1 MIKYLLFILLVV
13 QDLMAYSESPYK
25 VVHQT
30 DKYEIRFY
38 EERLVVQTQ
47 YTNQNNGFRKLFNY
61 ISGNNKQSEKIS
73 MTTPVNVTQIENE
86 YVMQFYL
93 PSKYKPNE
101 IPLPSDNS
109 VKISSIK
116 PGYFAVIRYSGFAS
130 DKNFYKHR
138 DVLKS
143 DLITDNIEVIG
154 PAIKATYDGPFT
166 LPNLR
171 RNEAIYKVDWK
182 NPL

>member
-1 MIKYLLFILLVV
+1 MIRYLLSFLLMV
-13 QDLMAYSESPYK
+13 QNTMAYNEFPYK

-143 DLITDNIEVIG
+143 ELISDNIEVIG

-171 RNEAIYKVDWK
+171 RNEAIFQVDWK
-182 NPL
+182 

>member
-1 MIKYLLFILLVV
+1 MIRYLLFFLLMV
-13 QDLMAYSESPYK
+13 QNLMAYNESPYK

-30 DKYEIRFY
+30 DKYEIRLY
-38 EERLVVQTQ
+38 EERLLVQTQ

-61 ISGNNKQSEKIS
+61 ISGNNKQSEKIQ
-73 MTTPVNVTQIENE
+73 MTSPVNVTQIENQ

-93 PSKYKPNE
+93 PIKYKPNE

-109 VKISSIK
+109 VKISSIE

-130 DKNFYKHR
+130 DNNFYKHR

-143 DLITDNIEVIG
+143 ELNIDNIEVIG
-154 PAIKATYDGPFT
+154 QAIKATYDGPFT

-171 RNEAIYKVDWK
+171 RNEAIYQVDWK
-182 NPL
+182 DPL

>member
-13 QDLMAYSESPYK
+13 QDLMAYNEPPFK
-25 VVHQT
+25 VVYQT
-30 DKYEIRFY
+30 DTYEIRFY

-61 ISGNNKQSEKIS
+61 ISGNNKQSEKIA
-73 MTTPVNVTQIENE
+73 MTSPVNVTQIKNV

-93 PSKYKPNE
+93 PNKYKPNE
-101 IPLPSDNS
+101 IPMPSDNS
-109 VKISSIK
+109 VKISSIE
-116 PGYFAVIRYSGFAS
+116 PGYFAVIRYSGFSS
-130 DKNFYKHR
+130 DKNFYKYR
-138 DVLKS
+138 EVLKS
-143 DLITDNIEVIG
+143 ELNTDDIEVIG

-166 LPNLR
+166 LPNFR
-171 RNEAIYKVDWK
+171 RNEAIYQVDWK

>member
-13 QDLMAYSESPYK
+13 QDLMAYNESPYK

-30 DKYEIRFY
+30 DTYEIRFY
-38 EERLVVQTQ
+38 EERLLVQTQ

-61 ISGNNKQSEKIS
+61 ISGNNKKSEKIA

-86 YVMQFYL
+86 YIMQFYL
-93 PSKYKPNE
+93 PNKYKPNE

-109 VKISSIK
+109 VIISSIEA
-116 PGYFAVIRYSGFAS
+116 GYFAVIRYSGFAS

-138 DVLKS
+138 EVLKNK
-143 DLITDNIEVIG
+143 LNTENIEIIG

-166 LPNLR
+166 LPNIR
-171 RNEAIYKVDWK
+171 RNEAIFQVDWK
-182 NPL
+182 

>member
-1 MIKYLLFILLVV
+1 MIKYLLFTLLVV
-13 QDLMAYSESPYK
+13 QDLMAYNESPYK

-130 DKNFYKHR
+130 DKNFYK
-138 DVLKS
+138 
-143 DLITDNIEVIG
+143 DNIEVIG
-154 PAIKATYDGPFT
+154 SAIKATYDGPFT

-171 RNEAIYKVDWK
+171 RNEAIYQVDWK

>member
-30 DKYEIRFY
+30 DTYEIRFY

-61 ISGNNKQSEKIS
+61 ISGNNKQSEKIA

-93 PSKYKPNE
+93 PNNYKPNE

-109 VKISSIK
+109 LRISSIK

-143 DLITDNIEVIG
+143 ELISDNSEVIG
-154 PAIKATYDGPFT
+154 SAIKATYDGPVT

-171 RNEAIYKVDWK
+171 RNEAIFQVDWK
-182 NPL
+182 

>member
-1 MIKYLLFILLVV
+1 MV
-13 QDLMAYSESPYK
+13 QNLMAYNESPYK

-30 DKYEIRFY
+30 DKYEIRLY
-38 EERLVVQTQ
+38 EERLLVQTQ

-61 ISGNNKQSEKIS
+61 ISGNNKQSEKIQ
-73 MTTPVNVTQIENE
+73 MTSPVNVTQIENQ

-93 PSKYKPNE
+93 PNKYKPNE
-101 IPLPSDNS
+101 IPLPSDDS
-109 VKISSIK
+109 VKISSIE

-130 DKNFYKHR
+130 DNNFYKHR

-143 DLITDNIEVIG
+143 ELNIDNIEVIG
-154 PAIKATYDGPFT
+154 LAIKATYDGPFT

-171 RNEAIYKVDWK
+171 RNEAIYQVDWK
-182 NPL
+182 SPL

>member
-1 MIKYLLFILLVV
+1 
-13 QDLMAYSESPYK
+13 
-25 VVHQT
+25 
-30 DKYEIRFY
+30 
-38 EERLVVQTQ
+38 
-47 YTNQNNGFRKLFNY
+47 
-61 ISGNNKQSEKIS
+61 

-93 PSKYKPNE
+93 PNKYKPNE

-109 VKISSIK
+109 VKISSIE

-143 DLITDNIEVIG
+143 ELISDNIEVIG

-171 RNEAIYKVDWK
+171 RNEAIYRVDWK

>member
-1 MIKYLLFILLVV
+1 MV
-13 QDLMAYSESPYK
+13 QDLMAYDEFLYK

-30 DKYEIRFY
+30 DTYEIRFY

-61 ISGNNKQSEKIS
+61 ISGNNKQSEKIA

-116 PGYFAVIRYSGFAS
+116 AGYFAVIRYSGFAS

-143 DLITDNIEVIG
+143 ELISDNIEVIG

-171 RNEAIYKVDWK
+171 RNEAIFQVDWK
-182 NPL
+182 

>member
-1 MIKYLLFILLVV
+1 MV
-13 QDLMAYSESPYK
+13 QNLMAYNESPYK
-25 VVHQT
+25 IVHQT

-47 YTNQNNGFRKLFNY
+47 YTDQNNGFRKLFNY
-61 ISGNNKQSEKIS
+61 ISGNNKQSEKIQ
-73 MTTPVNVTQIENE
+73 MTSPVNVTQIENQ

-93 PSKYKPNE
+93 PNKYKPNE
-101 IPLPSDNS
+101 IPLPSDDS
-109 VKISSIK
+109 VKISSIE

-130 DKNFYKHR
+130 DNNFYKHR

-143 DLITDNIEVIG
+143 ELNIDNIEVIG
-154 PAIKATYDGPFT
+154 LAIKATYDGPFT

-171 RNEAIYKVDWK
+171 RNEAIYQVDWK
-182 NPL
+182 SPL